1 LFDIRHSGLVFFGFG
16 HGPAS
21 RQLGVIKGRRVSL
34 VMDRSMLRVSGLSK
48 SFGAVRALNNVD
60 LEIVKG
66 QIHGI
71 IGPNGSGKTTF
82 FNCVTGLLRPDAG
95 TVILDSEEITNLK
108 PGVIANLGIRRTFQG
123 AKLVHGM
130 TVIENVMSGTN
141 DGVGRAAVDAV
152 VRLPFV
158 RSRREA
164 QIEDRATRALALVGM
179 QEAANSW
186 AADLVWTERQ
196 LVQIARAMVA
206 EPKLLLLDE
215 PASGMGIRE
224 MEKVEDIIRK
234 VRAMGVTVVVVSHD
248 VKMLMNLSDWVTVIN
263 FGEKIAEGLPG
274 DIQKDPRV
282 LEAYLG
288 AE

>member
-1 LFDIRHSGLVFFGFG
+1 
-16 HGPAS
+16 
-21 RQLGVIKGRRVSL
+21 
-34 VMDRSMLRVSGLSK
+34 MLRVSGLCK
-48 SFGAVRALNNVD
+48 SFGAIRALN
-60 LEIVKG
+60 EIDVEVVKG

-95 TVILDSEEITNLK
+95 TVILDSEEITNRK
-108 PGVIANLGIRRTFQG
+108 PEAIANRGIRRTFQG
-123 AKLVHGM
+123 AKLVSGM

-141 DGVGRAAVDAV
+141 EGVGRAAVDV
-152 VRLPFV
+152 VLRLPFV

-164 QIEDRATRALALVGM
+164 KIEERATRALTMVGM

-196 LVQIARAMVA
+196 LVQIARALVA

-215 PASGMGIRE
+215 PASGMGVRE
-224 MEKVEDIIRK
+224 MEKIEDIIRN
-234 VRAMGVTVVVVSHD
+234 VRDMGVTVVVVSHD

>member
-1 LFDIRHSGLVFFGFG
+1 
-16 HGPAS
+16 
-21 RQLGVIKGRRVSL
+21 
-34 VMDRSMLRVSGLSK
+34 MDSSMLRVSGLCK
-48 SFGAVRALNNVD
+48 SFGAIRALN
-60 LEIVKG
+60 EIDVEVVKG

-95 TVILDSEEITNLK
+95 TVILDSEEITNRK
-108 PGVIANLGIRRTFQG
+108 PETIANRGIRRTFQG
-123 AKLVHGM
+123 AKLVSGM

-141 DGVGRAAVDAV
+141 DGVGRAAVDV
-152 VRLPFV
+152 VLRLPFV

-164 QIEDRATRALALVGM
+164 KIEERATRALTMVGM
-179 QEAANSW
+179 QGAANSW

-196 LVQIARAMVA
+196 LVQIARALVA

-215 PASGMGIRE
+215 PASGMGVRE
-224 MEKVEDIIRK
+224 MEKVEDIIRN
-234 VRAMGVTVVVVSHD
+234 VRDMGVTVVVVSHD